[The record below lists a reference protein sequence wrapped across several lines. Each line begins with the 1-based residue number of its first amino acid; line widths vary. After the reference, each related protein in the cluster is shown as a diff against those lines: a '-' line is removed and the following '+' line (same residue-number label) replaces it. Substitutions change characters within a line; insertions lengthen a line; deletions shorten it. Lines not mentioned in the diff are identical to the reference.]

1 MGIRDIDP
9 ALREYLGHLED
20 SVAASKPSVFWQRQ
34 LGKANLYQI
43 PPDEDVEGVAQ
54 RVGRAYGFDQLP
66 AEIANVKQ
74 DPDYLAGRQALARAI
89 SIAKQLDPARQGVDK
104 ATWEHMR
111 AIGFLEVNGLLDEYL
126 DFIAPLRIRS
136 TMSSARHWY
145 YARQLAELVGRTH
158 PDKPKLDILEIGAG
172 AGNLATFL
180 ARMGLVRSYTIVDL
194 PQMLVHAA
202 FTTQHHV
209 PDVDLRFEREPAANS
224 WTFLSDGVAGG
235 VLEPGSFDLCLN
247 LNSFMEMDREARDGY
262 IDLIY
267 RTARRGA
274 LFFNVNRR
282 QRALPLPDGSTW
294 DNNPLLFPYRSDDDI
309 LVWEEDPFETVTR
322 TKFSLLTTLAVM
334 RASIIRSPTLPR
346 SAPGGLTRG

>member
-1 MGIRDIDP
+1 MAIRDINP
-9 ALREYLGHLED
+9 ALREYLGQLED
-20 SVAASKPSVFWQRQ
+20 SIAASKPSVFWQRQ
-34 LGKANLYQI
+34 LGKSNRYEV
-43 PPDEDVEGVAQ
+43 PPDEDTEGVAQ
-54 RVGRAYGFDQLP
+54 RVARSFGFDELP
-66 AEIANVKQ
+66 AEIADAKE
-74 DPDYLAGRQALARAI
+74 DSDYLAARQALAHAI

-111 AIGFLEVNGLLDEYL
+111 TIGFLQVNGLLDEYL

-158 PDKPKLDILEIGAG
+158 PDKPQLDILEIGAG
-172 AGNLATFL
+172 AGNLAIFL
-180 ARMGLVRSYTIVDL
+180 ARIGLVRSYTIIDL

-202 FTTQHHV
+202 FTTQHHL
-209 PDVDLRFEREPAANS
+209 PDVELRFEREPVAGA
-224 WTFLSDGVAGG
+224 WTFLSDGVADG
-235 VLEPGSFDLCLN
+235 VLEPGSFDLCMN
-247 LNSFMEMDREARDGY
+247 LHSFMEMDREARDGY
-262 IDLIY
+262 INLIY

-294 DNNPLLFPYRSDDDI
+294 DNNPMLFPYRSDDDI

-322 TKFSLLTTLAVM
+322 TKFSLLTTLAVT
-334 RASIIRSPTLPR
+334 RASVIRSPALQTE
-346 SAPGGLTRG
+346 GL